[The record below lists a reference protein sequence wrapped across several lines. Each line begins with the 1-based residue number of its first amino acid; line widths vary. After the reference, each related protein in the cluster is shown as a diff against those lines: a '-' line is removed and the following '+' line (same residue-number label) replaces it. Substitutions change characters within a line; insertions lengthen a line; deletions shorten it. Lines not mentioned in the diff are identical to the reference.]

1 MRRAGRQGC
10 FRQNCVDGGD
20 NNVLKFIIRRVLL
33 MIPILLGVSLI
44 TFIIVRF
51 IPGDPVMVLLGA
63 DRRST
68 PEQIENIR
76 RAYGLDQSYVVQYF
90 KWLQHVVT
98 GDLGQSLRTGRPLT
112 QELGL
117 RLPVTAQLT
126 VFAAILGTIPAI
138 IVGTA
143 SAIRR
148 NSKLDYFSTIVSLVG
163 ISLPSFFLA
172 TLLVL
177 LFSFH
182 LKWLPNVGYRSF
194 FDEPWNNLQLMI
206 LPSLSLALP
215 FMAVMMRYTRSSVL
229 EILNQDY
236 VRTARAKGIRQN
248 IVVFRHVLPNAGIPV
263 ITVAGIQVAS
273 LLGGA
278 VIVEQIFALP
288 GVGRYI
294 YEAIQN
300 RDYPVVQGVT
310 LVLASIFVMVSLI
323 VDILYVLLDPRLR
336 HK

>member
-1 MRRAGRQGC
+1 M
-10 FRQNCVDGGD
+10 
-20 NNVLKFIIRRVLL
+20 LKFIVRRVLL

-44 TFIIVRF
+44 TFIIIRF
-51 IPGDPVMVLLGA
+51 IPGDPVRVLLGA
-63 DRRST
+63 DRRTT

-76 RAYGLDQSYVVQYF
+76 RAYGLDQSYPVQYL
-90 KWLQHVVT
+90 KWLGHVVT
-98 GDLGQSLRTGRPLT
+98 GDLGKSLRTGRPLT

-126 VFAAILGTIPAI
+126 VFAAILGTVPAI
-138 IVGTA
+138 IAGTA
-143 SAIRR
+143 AAIRR
-148 NSKLDYFSTIVSLVG
+148 NSKLDYLTTVGALAG
-163 ISLPSFFLA
+163 ISVPNFFLA

-177 LFSFH
+177 LFSFK

-194 FDEPWNNLQLMI
+194 GTDPWLNLKLMI

-215 FMAVMMRYTRSSVL
+215 FMAILMRFTRSAVL
-229 EILNQDY
+229 ETLNQDY
-236 VRTARAKGIRQN
+236 VRTARAKGLKPAK
-248 IVVFRHVLPNAGIPV
+248 VVLRHVMPNAGIPV
-263 ITVAGIQVAS
+263 LTVAGIQIAS

-310 LVLASIFVMVSLI
+310 LVLASIFVLVSLI
-323 VDILYVLLDPRLR
+323 VDILYAVLDPRLR
-336 HK
+336 HR

>member
-1 MRRAGRQGC
+1 M
-10 FRQNCVDGGD
+10 
-20 NNVLKFIIRRVLL
+20 LKFIIRRVLL

-44 TFIIVRF
+44 TFIIIRF
-51 IPGDPVMVLLGA
+51 IPGDPVRVLLGA

-76 RAYGLDQSYVVQYF
+76 RAYGLDQSYPVQYL
-90 KWLQHVVT
+90 KWLGHVLT
-98 GDLGQSLRTGRPLT
+98 GDLGKSLRTGRPLT
-112 QELGL
+112 MELGL

-126 VFAAILGTIPAI
+126 VFAALLGSIPAI
-138 IVGTA
+138 VAGTA
-143 SAIRR
+143 AAIRR
-148 NSKLDYFSTIVSLVG
+148 NTRLDYATTIAALAG
-163 ISLPSFFLA
+163 ISVPNFFLA

-177 LFSFH
+177 LFSFK

-194 FDEPWNNLQLMI
+194 TNDPIMNLKLMI

-215 FMAVMMRYTRSSVL
+215 FMAILMRFTRSAVL
-229 EILNQDY
+229 ETLNQDY
-236 VRTARAKGIRQN
+236 VRTARAKGLKPWK
-248 IVVFRHVLPNAGIPV
+248 VVVRHVMPNAGIPV
-263 ITVAGIQVAS
+263 LTVAGIQVAS

-310 LVLASIFVMVSLI
+310 LVLASIFVLVSLV
-323 VDILYVLLDPRLR
+323 VDILYAFLDPRLR
-336 HK
+336 TR

>member
-1 MRRAGRQGC
+1 M
-10 FRQNCVDGGD
+10 
-20 NNVLKFIIRRVLL
+20 LKFIIRRVLL
-33 MIPILLGVSLI
+33 MIPILLGVSLV

-63 DRRST
+63 NRRST

-76 RAYGLDQSYVVQYF
+76 RSYGLDQSYVVQYL

-98 GDLGQSLRTGRPLT
+98 GDLGKSLRTGRPLT

-126 VFAAILGTIPAI
+126 IFAAILGTVPAI
-138 IVGTA
+138 IAGTA
-143 SAIRR
+143 AAIRR
-148 NSKLDYFSTIVSLVG
+148 NSKLDYFTTMTSLVG
-163 ISLPSFFLA
+163 ISLPNFFLA

-177 LFSFH
+177 LFSFK

-194 FDEPWNNLQLMI
+194 TDEPWMNLKLMI

-215 FMAVMMRYTRSSVL
+215 FMAVMMRFTRSSVL
-229 EILNQDY
+229 ETLNQDY
-236 VRTARAKGIRQN
+236 VRTARAKGLKQGK
-248 IVVFRHVLPNAGIPV
+248 VVMRHVLPNAGIPV
-263 ITVAGIQVAS
+263 LTVAGIQVAS

-300 RDYPVVQGVT
+300 RDYPVVQSVT
-310 LVLASIFVMVSLI
+310 LVLAAIFVVVSLI
-323 VDILYVLLDPRLR
+323 VDILYAVLDPRLR
-336 HK
+336 TR

>member
-1 MRRAGRQGC
+1 M
-10 FRQNCVDGGD
+10 
-20 NNVLKFIIRRVLL
+20 LKFIIRRVLL
-33 MIPILLGVSLI
+33 MIPILLGVSLV

-76 RAYGLDQSYVVQYF
+76 RAYGLDQSYIVQYL
-90 KWLQHVVT
+90 KWLQHVIT
-98 GDLGQSLRTGRPLT
+98 GDLGKSLRTGRPLT

-126 VFAAILGTIPAI
+126 IFAAILGTIPAI
-138 IVGTA
+138 IAGTA
-143 SAIRR
+143 AAIRR
-148 NSKLDYFSTIVSLVG
+148 NSRLDYLTTVASLVG
-163 ISLPSFFLA
+163 ISVPNFFLA

-177 LFSFH
+177 LFSFQ

-194 FDEPWNNLQLMI
+194 FDDPMMNLKLMI

-215 FMAVMMRYTRSSVL
+215 FMAVLMRFTRSSVL
-229 EILNQDY
+229 ETLNQDY
-236 VRTARAKGIRQN
+236 VRTARAKGLRQTN
-248 IVVFRHVLPNAGIPV
+248 VIWRHVLPNAGIPV
-263 ITVAGIQVAS
+263 LTVAGIQVAG
-273 LLGGA
+273 LLGGT

-300 RDYPVVQGVT
+300 RDYPVVQSVT
-310 LVLASIFVMVSLI
+310 LVLATIFVLVSLI
-323 VDILYVLLDPRLR
+323 VDVLYAVLDPRLR
-336 HK
+336 TR

>member
-1 MRRAGRQGC
+1 M
-10 FRQNCVDGGD
+10 
-20 NNVLKFIIRRVLL
+20 LKFIIRRVLL
-33 MIPILLGVSLI
+33 MIPILLGVSLV
-44 TFIIVRF
+44 TFIIIRF
-51 IPGDPVMVLLGA
+51 IPGDPVKVLLGA
-63 DRRST
+63 DRRTT

-76 RAYGLDQSYVVQYF
+76 RAYGLDQSYPVQYL
-90 KWLQHVVT
+90 KWLGHVIT

-126 VFAAILGTIPAI
+126 AFAAILGSIPAI
-138 IVGTA
+138 IAGTA
-143 SAIRR
+143 AAIRR
-148 NSKLDYFSTIVSLVG
+148 NSKLDYLTTISALAG
-163 ISLPSFFLA
+163 ISVPNFFLA

-177 LFSFH
+177 LFSFK

-194 FDEPWNNLQLMI
+194 ASDPVMNLKLMI

-215 FMAVMMRYTRSSVL
+215 FMAVLMRFTRSAVL
-229 EILNQDY
+229 ETLNQDY
-236 VRTARAKGIRQN
+236 VRTARAKGLRPWK
-248 IVVFRHVLPNAGIPV
+248 VVMRHVMPNAGIPV
-263 ITVAGIQVAS
+263 LTVAGIQVAS

-310 LVLASIFVMVSLI
+310 LVLATIFVLVSLL
-323 VDILYVLLDPRLR
+323 VDILYAVLDPRLR
-336 HK
+336 TR

>member
-1 MRRAGRQGC
+1 M
-10 FRQNCVDGGD
+10 
-20 NNVLKFIIRRVLL
+20 LKFIIRRVLL
-33 MIPILLGVSLI
+33 MIPILLGVSLV

-76 RAYGLDQSYVVQYF
+76 RAYGLDQSYVVQYL
-90 KWLQHVVT
+90 KWLQHVIT
-98 GDLGQSLRTGRPLT
+98 GDLGKSLRTGRPLT

-126 VFAAILGTIPAI
+126 IFAAVLGTIPAI
-138 IVGTA
+138 IAGTMA
-143 SAIRR
+143 AIRR
-148 NSKLDYFSTIVSLVG
+148 NSKMDYFTTVASLVG
-163 ISLPSFFLA
+163 ISVPNFFLA

-177 LFSFH
+177 LFSFQ

-194 FDEPWNNLQLMI
+194 FDDPMMNLKLMI
-206 LPSLSLALP
+206 LPALSLALP
-215 FMAVMMRYTRSSVL
+215 FMAVLMRFTRSSVL
-229 EILNQDY
+229 ETLNQDF
-236 VRTARAKGIRQN
+236 VRTARAKGLRQN
-248 IVVFRHVLPNAGIPV
+248 KVVMRHVLPNAGIPV
-263 ITVAGIQVAS
+263 LTVAGIQVAS

-310 LVLASIFVMVSLI
+310 LVLATIFVMVSLI
-323 VDILYVLLDPRLR
+323 VDVLYAVLDPRLR
-336 HK
+336 NR

>member
-1 MRRAGRQGC
+1 M
-10 FRQNCVDGGD
+10 
-20 NNVLKFIIRRVLL
+20 LKFIIRRVLL
-33 MIPILLGVSLI
+33 MIPILLGVSLV
-44 TFIIVRF
+44 TFIIIRF

-76 RAYGLDQSYVVQYF
+76 NAYGLNQSYPVQYL

-98 GDLGQSLRTGRPLT
+98 GDLGESLRTGRPLT

-126 VFAAILGTIPAI
+126 IFAAILGTIPAI
-138 IVGTA
+138 IAGTA
-143 SAIRR
+143 AAIRR
-148 NSKLDYFSTIVSLVG
+148 NSKLDYFTTITSLIG
-163 ISLPSFFLA
+163 ISLPNFFLA

-177 LFSFH
+177 LFSFQ

-194 FDEPWNNLQLMI
+194 FDDPWMNIKLMI
-206 LPSLSLALP
+206 LPSVSLALP
-215 FMAVMMRYTRSSVL
+215 FMAVLMRFTRSSVL
-229 EILNQDY
+229 ETLNQDY
-236 VRTARAKGIRQN
+236 VRTARAKGLKQGK
-248 IVVFRHVLPNAGIPV
+248 VVMRHVLPNAGIPV
-263 ITVAGIQVAS
+263 LTVAGIQVAS

-300 RDYPVVQGVT
+300 RDYPVVQSVT
-310 LVLASIFVMVSLI
+310 LVLATIFVVVSLV
-323 VDILYVLLDPRLR
+323 VDILYAVLDPRLR
-336 HK
+336 TR

>member
-1 MRRAGRQGC
+1 M
-10 FRQNCVDGGD
+10 
-20 NNVLKFIIRRVLL
+20 LKFIIRRVLL

-63 DRRST
+63 DRRSS

-76 RAYGLDQSYVVQYF
+76 RAYGLDQSYPVQYL

-98 GDLGQSLRTGRPLT
+98 GDLGKSLRTGRPLT
-112 QELGL
+112 QELAL

-126 VFAAILGTIPAI
+126 IFAAILGTIPAI
-138 IVGTA
+138 IAGTA
-143 SAIRR
+143 AAIRR
-148 NSKLDYFSTIVSLVG
+148 NSRLDYFTTVASLVG
-163 ISLPSFFLA
+163 ISLPNFFLA

-194 FDEPWNNLQLMI
+194 FDDPVMNLKLMI
-206 LPSLSLALP
+206 LPALSLALP
-215 FMAVMMRYTRSSVL
+215 FMAVLMRFTRSSVL
-229 EILNQDY
+229 ETLNQDY
-236 VRTARAKGIRQN
+236 VRTARAKGLRQTK
-248 IVVFRHVLPNAGIPV
+248 VVMRHVLPNAGIPV
-263 ITVAGIQVAS
+263 LTVAGIQVAS

-300 RDYPVVQGVT
+300 RDYPVVQSVT
-310 LVLASIFVMVSLI
+310 LVLAAIFVFVSLI
-323 VDILYVLLDPRLR
+323 VDILYAVLDPRLR
-336 HK
+336 TR

>member
-1 MRRAGRQGC
+1 M
-10 FRQNCVDGGD
+10 
-20 NNVLKFIIRRVLL
+20 LKFIIRRVLL

-51 IPGDPVMVLLGA
+51 IPGDPVLVLLGA

-76 RAYGLDQSYVVQYF
+76 RAYGLDQNYVVQYLR
-90 KWLQHVVT
+90 WLQHVIQ

-126 VFAAILGTIPAI
+126 IFAAILGTIPAI
-138 IVGTA
+138 IAGTA
-143 SAIRR
+143 AAIKR
-148 NSKLDYFSTIVSLVG
+148 NSKLDYFTTVTSLVG
-163 ISLPSFFLA
+163 ISVPNFFLA

-177 LFSFH
+177 LFSFR

-194 FDEPWNNLQLMI
+194 FDDPAMNLKLMI

-215 FMAVMMRYTRSSVL
+215 FMAVLMRFTRSSVL
-229 EILNQDY
+229 ETLNQDY
-236 VRTARAKGIRQN
+236 VRTARAKGLRQLN
-248 IVVFRHVLPNAGIPV
+248 VIVRHVMPNASIP
-263 ITVAGIQVAS
+263 ILTVAGIQVAS

-310 LVLASIFVMVSLI
+310 LVLATIFVLVSLI
-323 VDILYVLLDPRLR
+323 VDILYAVLDPRLR
-336 HK
+336 TR